1 MQSLWKIE
9 AADPPRAHAL
19 AREAGIDEITAQ
31 LLLNRGVHTPSQAQ
45 RFFNPSLDGLEDPMA
60 LPDMAKA
67 VKRIRRAIGDGE
79 PILVFGDSDVD
90 GLTANVILYEV
101 LRSLGAHVRAKSANR
116 IADGYGLPGALVRQ
130 LCRST
135 TTLLVLVD
143 CGTNQA
149 EAVRTLHA
157 HGIDTIVIDHH
168 VPMEGWAKP
177 HALINPYRADGP
189 GRELCSAGLVFS
201 VARALLDD
209 DARQT
214 AAYLDLAAL
223 GTLADC
229 SPLRKDNRILVSAGL
244 ERLVHSERLGVRRL
258 CEATGVTQPDP
269 EQVVRR
275 LVPRLN
281 ASGRLGNPEAVWHL
295 LCRGTQDTTE
305 AWLAAAESAHAQTK
319 QLHRQTL
326 GEAQEQV
333 NRLHFRDQ
341 YVLVVSREGW
351 PQGLMGPVAS
361 LLSERYGRPAIA
373 IAMQQRRGVGSGRSV
388 PVYDLLGALRQCQ
401 NLLEAFGGH
410 AQACGLT
417 LNAKNLQPFR
427 ELVNRHA
434 RAQLGREGL
443 VRTRRMDL
451 ELPLSA
457 LEPAWVERVGAFAPF
472 GRGNPRPT
480 VVIRYVAMEAKSPRI
495 GWISD
500 GRRRVKVRGS
510 LPAVPG
516 ARCDVAACPALVD
529 GEIVL
534 TVSDARV
541 SSGLSAP
548 GRISGTSYRRGPA
561 P

>member
-1 MQSLWKIE
+1 MQSIWKIE
-9 AADPPRAHAL
+9 PPDPPRAQAL
-19 AREAGIDEITAQ
+19 ARGAGIDPITAQ
-31 LLLNRGVHTPSQAQ
+31 LLLNRGVHTPAQAQ

-67 VKRIRRAIGDGE
+67 LKRIRRAIEHGE

-90 GLTANVILYEV
+90 GLTASVILYEV
-101 LRSLGAHVRAKSANR
+101 LRSLGAHVRAKQANR
-116 IADGYGLPGALVRQ
+116 IADGYGLPAALVRL
-130 LCRST
+130 LCRSAT
-135 TTLLVLVD
+135 KLLVMVD

-149 EAVRTLHA
+149 EAIHTLHA

-168 VPMEGWAKP
+168 VLMEGWAKP
-177 HALINPYRADGP
+177 HALINPHRADGS

-201 VARALLDD
+201 VARALLE
-209 DARQT
+209 DATQT

-229 SPLRKDNRILVSAGL
+229 SSLRGDNRILVSVGL
-244 ERLVHSERLGVRRL
+244 ERLVHSDRPGVRQL
-258 CEATGVTQPDP
+258 CQATGVTQPEPD
-269 EQVVRR
+269 QVVRR

-295 LCRGTQDTTE
+295 LCRQTQDTTE
-305 AWLAAAESAHAQTK
+305 AWLAAAESAHTQTK

-351 PQGLMGPVAS
+351 PKGLMGPVAS
-361 LLSERYGRPAIA
+361 LLSQRYGRPAIA
-373 IAMQQRRGVGSGRSV
+373 IAMQEQRGVGSGRSV
-388 PVYDLLGALRQCQ
+388 PVYDLLSGLKRCQ
-401 NLLEAFGGH
+401 DLLEAFGGH

-434 RAQLGREGL
+434 KEQLGREGL
-443 VRTRRMDL
+443 VRTRRVDV
-451 ELPLSA
+451 ELPLEA
-457 LEPAWVERVGAFAPF
+457 IHPAWVQRMEAFAPF

-480 VVIRYVAMEAKSPRI
+480 VVIRHVTLEVASPRT
-495 GWISD
+495 GWVTD
-500 GRRRVKVRGS
+500 GRRRVKVKGS
-510 LPAVPG
+510 LPPVSG
-516 ARCDVAACPALVD
+516 GWCDVAVSPTLVG
-529 GEIVL
+529 GELVL
-534 TVSDARV
+534 TVSDVRV

-548 GRISGTSYRRGPA
+548 GRISGTSYKRGPA